1 MFDNPG
7 KSEIEAF
14 LRRIGTV
21 AILGLSETPGRLRTP
36 APGLG
41 EHTAEIL
48 GQFGIDRATLEGLA
62 RDGVIGLSG

>member
-1 MFDNPG
+1 MHNIIP
-7 KSEIEAF
+7 
-14 LRRIGTV
+14 R
-21 AILGLSETPGRLRTP
+21 LSETPGRLRTP